1 MERKYRF
8 ALPLYL
14 PSQPLTGGLRA
25 VGACRTRVLAGRTLG
40 VRTANPVGGR
50 GTRRRLVAAVAC
62 HAVACGRVTRV
73 CTCRGTLRDACR
85 ARGLRGGGARYPPG
99 CTV

>member
-1 MERKYRF
+1 M
-8 ALPLYL
+8 
-14 PSQPLTGGLRA
+14 PSQPRTRGLRGGVA
-25 VGACRTRVLAGRTLG
+25 RRMRVRALGALG

-73 CTCRGTLRDACR
+73 CACRGALRDACR